1 LYLCIFLQEEQ
12 LLVMLDN
19 EGQEMLDRDV
29 VVVSALVNSSNSSS
43 QPGPSNLKTEVV
55 FQDAA
60 DAVKKMAATN
70 TGEPVSQPSSIGGD
84 STRND
89 KKTTADS
96 NICIIEKIPDL
107 DERGGIIVGVD
118 SILSSSP
125 TKAVAT
131 ALAAVF
137 SLSGGDMLEDR
148 DFDPITDASKGDDI
162 GGGKSLESSAAAL
175 GAIWCDSGGKRSGK
189 EGGSDTVSEYLDAC

>member
-1 LYLCIFLQEEQ
+1 
-12 LLVMLDN
+12 MLDN

-29 VVVSALVNSSNSSS
+29 VVVSALVNNSSSS

-60 DAVKKMAATN
+60 EAVKKMAAT

-84 STRND
+84 SKND
-89 KKTTADS
+89 KKTTDS
-96 NICIIEKIPDL
+96 NICIIEKIPDLDLDL

-131 ALAAVF
+131 ALATVF
-137 SLSGGDMLEDR
+137 SLSGGDILEDQG
-148 DFDPITDASKGDDI
+148 FGPIADASKGDDI
-162 GGGKSLESSAAAL
+162 GGGKMVESSAAAL
-175 GAIWCDSGGKRSGK
+175 GAIWCDSGGGGGNRSGK

>member
-1 LYLCIFLQEEQ
+1 
-12 LLVMLDN
+12 MLDN

-29 VVVSALVNSSNSSS
+29 VVVSALVNSSNNNSSS

-60 DAVKKMAATN
+60 EAVKKMAAT
-70 TGEPVSQPSSIGGD
+70 TGEQPLSIGGD

-89 KKTTADS
+89 KKTTTDS

-107 DERGGIIVGVD
+107 DLDERGGIIVGVD
-118 SILSSSP
+118 SFLSSSP

-137 SLSGGDMLEDR
+137 NLSGGDMLEDR
-148 DFDPITDASKGDDI
+148 DFGPIADASKGGDDI
-162 GGGKSLESSAAAL
+162 GGGKSVESSAAAL
-175 GAIWCDSGGKRSGK
+175 GAIWCDSGGGGSGKSGK

>member
-1 LYLCIFLQEEQ
+1 
-12 LLVMLDN
+12 MLDN

-29 VVVSALVNSSNSSS
+29 VVVSALVNTSNNSSS
-43 QPGPSNLKTEVV
+43 QPGPSNLKTEMV

-60 DAVKKMAATN
+60 EAVKKMAAT

-89 KKTTADS
+89 KKTTTDS

-131 ALAAVF
+131 ALEAVF

-148 DFDPITDASKGDDI
+148 DFGPIADASKGDDI
-162 GGGKSLESSAAAL
+162 GGGKIGENSAAAL
-175 GAIWCDSGGKRSGK
+175 GAIWCDSGGGGGNRSGK

>member
-1 LYLCIFLQEEQ
+1 
-12 LLVMLDN
+12 MLDN

-29 VVVSALVNSSNSSS
+29 VVVSALVNNSSNSSS
-43 QPGPSNLKTEVV
+43 SGQPGPSNLKTEVV

-60 DAVKKMAATN
+60 EAVKKMAAT
-70 TGEPVSQPSSIGGD
+70 TGEQPSSIGGD

-89 KKTTADS
+89 KKTTTDS

-125 TKAVAT
+125 SKAVAT

-137 SLSGGDMLEDR
+137 NLSGGDMLEDR
-148 DFDPITDASKGDDI
+148 DFGPIADASQGGDDI
-162 GGGKSLESSAAAL
+162 GGGKSVESSAAAL
-175 GAIWCDSGGKRSGK
+175 GAIWCDSGGSGGNRSGK

>member
-1 LYLCIFLQEEQ
+1 
-12 LLVMLDN
+12 
-19 EGQEMLDRDV
+19 
-29 VVVSALVNSSNSSS
+29 
-43 QPGPSNLKTEVV
+43 
-55 FQDAA
+55 
-60 DAVKKMAATN
+60 MAAT
-70 TGEPVSQPSSIGGD
+70 TGEQPSSIGGD

-89 KKTTADS
+89 KKTTTDS
-96 NICIIEKIPDL
+96 NICIIEKMPDL

-137 SLSGGDMLEDR
+137 DLSGRDMLEDR
-148 DFDPITDASKGDDI
+148 DFDPVADASKGGNDI
-162 GGGKSLESSAAAL
+162 GGGKIAESNAAAL
-175 GAIWCDSGGKRSGK
+175 GAIWCDSGGGGNRSGK

>member
-1 LYLCIFLQEEQ
+1 
-12 LLVMLDN
+12 
-19 EGQEMLDRDV
+19 
-29 VVVSALVNSSNSSS
+29 
-43 QPGPSNLKTEVV
+43 
-55 FQDAA
+55 
-60 DAVKKMAATN
+60 MAATN
-70 TGEPVSQPSSIGGD
+70 GEQPSSIGGD
-84 STRND
+84 SSRND
-89 KKTTADS
+89 KKTTDS

-148 DFDPITDASKGDDI
+148 DFGPIADASKGDDI
-162 GGGKSLESSAAAL
+162 GGGKSVESSAAAL
-175 GAIWCDSGGKRSGK
+175 GAIWRDSGGKRCGK